1 MTDRDVSQDEN
12 ATLFR
17 QLLRKFSFAWDGFKA
32 AVRSEQSIRIELAVS
47 VAVVLA
53 GGFLRLTQWEWLF
66 VIAAIGVVISIEL
79 LNTAIEKMLD
89 LLHPARHDSVKF
101 IKDVSAAAVLVSSL
115 AAVIV
120 GLIIFSRYL
129 F

>member
-1 MTDRDVSQDEN
+1 MCPQI
-12 ATLFR
+12 
-17 QLLRKFSFAWDGFKA
+17 LRKFIFAWDGLKA
-32 AVRSEQSIRIELAVS
+32 AVQSEQSVRIQLAVS

-53 GGFLRLTQWEWLF
+53 GAILGLTKLEWLF
-66 VIAAIGVVISIEL
+66 VIASIGVVISLEL
-79 LNTAIEKMLD
+79 LNTSIEKTLD
-89 LLHPARHDSVKF
+89 LLHPEKHDSVKF

-120 GLIIFSRYL
+120 GLIIFSRHL